1 MRANGPT
8 SSPMTQHDDEL
19 RMSFGEH
26 LEELRR
32 VVLRSLIAT
41 GVMFLLCFGLLR
53 EPIMRAVI
61 GPHAQVQ
68 AWWEAKERAAAARA
82 HDAADEAEGNS
93 PAASEVDGASP
104 VRITNLQALTPQARF
119 VAYLKVCLLAAFLMA
134 LPVVSY
140 FVWSFVAAGL
150 YEHERRYVRLV
161 APFSAAL
168 FLSGAAFAYY
178 VLLPYALRFLL
189 TYGDA
194 PFDTCLDL
202 TKYIG
207 FFLSMEL
214 LMGIVFQIPLVSMF
228 LQGAGILSADLLR
241 TYRKHA
247 VLVMCT
253 LSAAFTPPDWV
264 TMLVVVG
271 PMMLLYELG
280 IWIGKLRFGKG
291 SETP

>member
-1 MRANGPT
+1 M
-8 SSPMTQHDDEL
+8 SQHDDEL
-19 RMSFGEH
+19 RMSFGDH

-41 GVMFLLCFGLLR
+41 GVMFLVCFGFLR

-61 GPHAQVQ
+61 GPHASVQ
-68 AWWEAKERAAAARA
+68 AWWEAKEREAAVDDRAPKSEAGEDGEAAE
-82 HDAADEAEGNS
+82 DD
-93 PAASEVDGASP
+93 PTSP

-119 VAYLKVCLLAAFLMA
+119 VAYLKVSLLAAFLLA
-134 LPVVSY
+134 LPVVS
-140 FVWSFVAAGL
+140 FLIWSFVAAGL

-168 FLSGAAFAYY
+168 FLAGAAFAYY

-241 TYRKHA
+241 SYRKHA
-247 VLVMCT
+247 TLVMCV
-253 LSAAFTPPDWV
+253 LAAAFTPPDWV
-264 TMLVVVG
+264 TMVVVVG

-280 IWIGKLRFGKG
+280 IWIGKLRFRTVTEK
-291 SETP
+291 P